1 MGYDFN
7 KILKRKHSHKWAAM
21 TKKGIQPDEIVPFTV
36 ADYDFAMIDVIKEAL
51 HKAVEEMPMG
61 YTYGSPSYYDSI
73 VDFVKRHH
81 DYEINR
87 HDILESPTVVASID
101 EMIKVFTKENDE
113 ILVFTPVYTPFMKTI
128 EKNNRLCIESPL
140 HYEKQ
145 YSIDFESLE
154 RILQTHSI
162 KMVLLCS
169 PHNPVGRVWT
179 KEELTKLGNLFLKY
193 NVLIVSD
200 EIHGQIILKPHK
212 QIMIASLSKEI
223 EANTITLI
231 SPTKTFNLAGLH
243 VSSILV
249 TGELKRQVINYRK
262 KTSFSGLNVLA
273 RVACEAAFTHGD
285 DYIEEFNDLIK
296 ENHLILR
303 DFIEMNIPEIK
314 VIDLE
319 GTYLQWLDFS
329 EFGIEEDELKS
340 ILEDNHSLFFNQ
352 GKVYGVK
359 EGVFFR
365 WNLAYPTSYIEKGLL
380 RLQEWYVSRETK

>member
-1 MGYDFN
+1 MGFDFT
-7 KILKRKHSHKWAAM
+7 KILKREHSHKWAAM
-21 TKKGIQPDEIVPFTV
+21 TKKGVQPDQIVPFTV
-36 ADYDFAMIDVIKEAL
+36 ADYDFEMLDVIKDAL
-51 HKAVEEMPMG
+51 HRAVEEMPMG

-73 VDFVKRHH
+73 VNFIKRHH
-81 DYEINR
+81 DYDIKR
-87 HDILESPTVVASID
+87 HDILESTGVVASID

-128 EKNNRLCIESPL
+128 EKNDRVCIEAVL
-140 HYEKQ
+140 HYDKQ
-145 YSIDFESLE
+145 YSIDFNELE
-154 RILQTHSI
+154 NLLQTHSI

-179 KEELTKLGNLFLKY
+179 KDELTQLSTLFLKY
-193 NVLIVSD
+193 DVLIVSD
-200 EIHGQIILKPHK
+200 EIHGQIIMKPHK
-212 QIMIASLSKEI
+212 QIMMASLSKEI
-223 EANTITLI
+223 EAKTITLI

-249 TGELKRQVINYRK
+249 TGDLKRQIINYRK
-262 KTSFSGLNVLA
+262 KTSFGGLNVLA

-296 ENHLILR
+296 ENHLLLKN
-303 DFIEMNIPEIK
+303 FIEQNIPEIK

-329 EFGIEEDELKS
+329 EFGLSEDELKD
-340 ILEDNHSLFFNQ
+340 ILEDEHSLFFNQ

-365 WNLAYPTSYIEKGLL
+365 WNLAYPTSYIKEGLL
-380 RLQEWYVSRETK
+380 RLQEWNVSRETK